1 MCIDSDSIE
10 TSVEMKR
17 TQTTLYSRA
26 LIAILVIA
34 VFLSYAPTRQHSQS
48 TSEQGLV
55 EKGSSKA
62 DVYQAVLDLTNPWTV
77 TSR

>member
-1 MCIDSDSIE
+1 
-10 TSVEMKR
+10 MKR
-17 TQTTLYSRA
+17 TQTTHYSRA

-34 VFLSYAPTRQHSQS
+34 VFLSYAPTRQHAQS
-48 TSEQGLV
+48 TSEQSLV

-77 TSR
+77 ICVAAHGRVTGRPSWS